1 MLTWVFLLS
10 FFVNNSTFILSD
22 DVGGASSSF
31 RGSTSSFILKQFRL
45 ALEKGPAG
53 NSLVQSNLAGI
64 VVFK

>member
-1 MLTWVFLLS
+1 MLTWVFLLL

-22 DVGGASSSF
+22 GVRDASSSLQ
-31 RGSTSSFILKQFRL
+31 GPTSSSILKQFRL
-45 ALEKGPAG
+45 ALEKGLAG